1 VLGEACRQMA
11 AWRAR
16 LPEAAHMT
24 VSVNVS
30 LRQFQNPGLIVDVKR
45 ALEQSGLPPAALI
58 LEVTESAIMRDVEP
72 TIGKLQQLRDM
83 GVRLAI
89 DDFGTGYSSLAY
101 LKRLPVQV
109 LKIDRSFIEGI
120 VTDQEDAAIVRAIAS
135 LGRSLD
141 LKVTAEGIETAAQA
155 ALLEAWECDR
165 GQGYYYA
172 RPGDAEV
179 TEALLVS
186 AAPFAE
192 LRHAA

>member
-1 VLGEACRQMA
+1 
-11 AWRAR
+11 
-16 LPEAAHMT
+16 MT

-30 LRQFQNPGLIVDVKR
+30 LRQFQNPGLIADVKR

-72 TIGKLQQLRDM
+72 TIEKLQLLRDM

-120 VTDQEDAAIVRAIAS
+120 VTDQEDAAIVRAIIS

-155 ALLEAWECDR
+155 ALLEAWESDR

-179 TEALLVS
+179 TEALLIS